1 MAWAHLYISRLKFV
15 VKLLRLCEYKAFY
28 FRQFSVC
35 EFVAHKT
42 FHIWLL
48 PKYNTNSV
56 MSLTVDIT

>member
-1 MAWAHLYISRLKFV
+1 MPLISGNL
-15 VKLLRLCEYKAFY
+15 
-28 FRQFSVC
+28 VC